1 MCIEI
6 RCYLYC
12 GVNRRAAD
20 STLLFLVRYQTKR
33 LRVLADRVTPY
44 QHLRYVYLGL
54 PPSPLIA
61 RPATGPTPH
70 GRFPNDSLHR
80 LKV

>member
-12 GVNRRAAD
+12 GVNQRAAD
-20 STLLFLVRYQTKR
+20 SAFLLLVRYQTTR
-33 LRVLADRVTPY
+33 LRVLADCVTRY
-44 QHLRYVYLGL
+44 QHHRYVYLGL
-54 PPSPLIA
+54 PPSPLIS

-70 GRFPNDSLHR
+70 GRIPNDSLHR